1 MTLLRKAHLKGTIA
15 TTKFSPPSFC
25 ISCLKHLPSCCVVK
39 NVLRHFFKIL
49 LPWSRM
55 EVSISFFDLVVNV
68 GNSSSHHYLMTFAN
82 FVAKKSDFVPRP
94 WSCCERDCLPFS
106 TQMFD
111 RWLTTSAVIVH
122 KIIYF
127 LCCPDVILTCG
138 RVTQTRD
145 KKSSKALK
153 SHPPNI
159 RMPPPPGSRAPSP
172 SPPPSFSLEPLG
184 LP

>member
-1 MTLLRKAHLKGTIA
+1 MFFTI
-15 TTKFSPPSFC
+15 
-25 ISCLKHLPSCCVVK
+25 
-39 NVLRHFFKIL
+39 FFKIL
-49 LPWSRM
+49 FPWSLM

-82 FVAKKSDFVPRP
+82 FVAKKSDFVPQP

-122 KIIYF
+122 KMIYF
-127 LCCPDVILTCG
+127 LCCPVVMLTCG

-159 RMPPPPGSRAPSP
+159 RMSPPPGSIASHLRPHH
-172 SPPPSFSLEPLG
+172 PLSVWNPWASHSSTG
-184 LP
+184 SSWNVHQNRFTVL